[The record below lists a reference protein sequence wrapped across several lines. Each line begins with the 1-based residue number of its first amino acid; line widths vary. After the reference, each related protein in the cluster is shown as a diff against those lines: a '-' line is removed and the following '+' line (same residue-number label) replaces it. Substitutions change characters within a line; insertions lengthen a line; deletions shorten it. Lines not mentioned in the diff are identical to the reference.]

1 MKPLR
6 EVAQAY
12 MLLSDAGMQLQA
24 GSYQEAA
31 ESCRKAME
39 MSRTIS
45 LEEAFDHE
53 GFDAFCFATLS
64 EALCGLERFDESLE
78 TAEKAL
84 RYFNRRGELNKDEG
98 KLWIASVFSRAVALQ
113 ETGSPEEAAKAFRTV
128 GEMIAERKGELPGKE
143 RFLKETEERLAL
155 LEGLLKSK
163 GKSGYKAW
171 WEFWS

>member
-12 MLLSDAGMQLQA
+12 MSLSDAGMQLQA
-24 GSYQEAA
+24 GSYRDAA
-31 ESCRKAME
+31 ENCRKAME

-64 EALCGLERFDESLE
+64 EAFWRLGRFEESLQS
-78 TAEKAL
+78 AEKAL
-84 RYFNRRGELNKDEG
+84 RYFNRRGELNQDEG
-98 KLWIASVFSRAVALQ
+98 KLWIAAVFSKAVALQ
-113 ETGSPEEAAKAFRTV
+113 ETGSPEDAAGFFRTA

-143 RFLKETEERLAL
+143 MLLQEIEERLAL
-155 LEGLLKSK
+155 LEGSLNSK
-163 GKSGYKAW
+163 RKSGYKAW